1 MYICP
6 VAGIRLSKRGSGY
19 RVAAWRRAVV
29 TRGRRG
35 NASAAA
41 AGDNSRG
48 RKNQY
53 HCHPEGRAPR
63 TASHA
68 RGKRHNHQEEKRCD
82 YNRQAEP
89 PPGIEEV
96 RRQNRVRG
104 RGNRYRD
111 ALSGAGAEDVSVQW
125 VSRCDR
131 ATRLRRVGADRK
143 STRLNSSHL
152 GISYAVFCLKKKK

>member
-1 MYICP
+1 MGIRP
-6 VAGIRLSKRGSGY
+6 VAGIGLSKRVNGY
-19 RVAAWRRAVV
+19 RVAAWRRAGA
-29 TRGRRG
+29 TRGHGG
-35 NASAAA
+35 NAIAAA

-68 RGKRHNHQEEKRCD
+68 RGKHHNHQEEKRCD
-82 YNRQAEP
+82 CNRQAEP

-111 ALSGAGAEDVSVQW
+111 ALSGAGVKDVIV
-125 VSRCDR
+125 
-131 ATRLRRVGADRK
+131 
-143 STRLNSSHL
+143 
-152 GISYAVFCLKKKK
+152 